1 MIEKVRTLKRV
12 IKRTVKNS
20 VIFLIE
26 ICFPLTF
33 IFSIWLR
40 VIRKIGIE
48 NFHLTERVF
57 MKVGI
62 LPVSDHYYQ
71 PLINPRKNLK
81 KSLRDN
87 RNLPGLDFNDKE
99 QLEILSKFRY
109 GSELVNF
116 PITKTENVEY
126 YYNNN
131 SYESGDAEYLYSMVR
146 TFRPRR
152 IIEIGSGFSTLMIQ
166 NAIKANKLEDM
177 KYTCDHTCIEPYEMP
192 WLADLDVNLKRELVE
207 SIDLSF
213 FEILDAG
220 DFLFI
225 DSSHIIR
232 PQGDVLFEYL
242 ELLPVIK
249 PGVIIHIHDI
259 FSPKDYPDGW
269 IFDEHRMWNE
279 QYLLEAI
286 LSSSSQYRVIGAV
299 NYLSHSFRE
308 EFKKKFPV
316 FAMQQGKEPGAFWI
330 VKN

>member
-1 MIEKVRTLKRV
+1 MTFKKIVKKTLK
-12 IKRTVKNS
+12 
-20 VIFLIE
+20 FLVVFFIE
-26 ICFPLTF
+26 ICFPFTF
-33 IFSIWLR
+33 LVSCWLK

-48 NFHLTERVF
+48 NFKLTDRVF
-57 MKVGI
+57 MSVGI

-71 PLINPRKNLK
+71 PLINPKKYLR

-99 QLEILSKFRY
+99 QLEILSKFNY

-116 PITKTENVEY
+116 PFTKTEKIEY
-126 YYNNN
+126 YYDNS

-146 TFRPRR
+146 LFKPKR
-152 IIEIGSGFSTLMIQ
+152 IVEIGSGFSTLMIQ
-166 NAIKANKLEDM
+166 NAIKANKLADF
-177 KYTCDHTCIEPYEMP
+177 KYSCDHICIEPYEMP
-192 WLADLDVNLKRELVE
+192 WLAELEVNLKRELVE
-207 SIDLSF
+207 NIRPSF
-213 FEILDAG
+213 FEALETG

-308 EFKKKFPV
+308 EFKEKFPV